1 MIHGEAKKGNYT
13 KEFKRHIGQVKTAH
27 TYVIVI
33 LKRERDQDREK
44 GQNKGIKR
52 K

>member
-1 MIHGEAKKGNYT
+1 MSHGEAKEGKYT
-13 KEFKRHIGQVKTAH
+13 KECKRHIGQVKTAH

-33 LKRERDQDREK
+33 LKGERDQDREN

-52 K
+52 Q